1 MRERLLELIPEFGL
15 IRDADLREKCLRT
28 WEAAMEESGWTPDGL
43 AQMPFT
49 LLINPCPASYIDHI
63 RAVTLSAVRAAE
75 VFARIYG
82 DRVPVDMDL
91 LVAGGLLHDIGK
103 LLEYENRDDGMTVQ
117 TYAGKLLR
125 HPFTGIEM
133 AARFGLP
140 VEVQHMIA
148 AHAGEGD
155 KVKRTT
161 EATLVNHAD
170 FMSFHSI
177 QRMMLKKELAAKM
190 ESSCATNCTN

>member
-1 MRERLLELIPEFGL
+1 MREKLLELIPEFDL
-15 IRDADLREKCLRT
+15 IQDADLREKCLKT
-28 WEAAMEESGWTPDGL
+28 WEAAMEEGGWMPDDL
-43 AQMPFT
+43 TRMPFT

-63 RAVTLSAVRAAE
+63 RAVTLSAVRVAE
-75 VFARIYG
+75 VFAQVYS

-103 LLEYENRDDGMTVQ
+103 LLEYENRADGMTVQ

-125 HPFTGIEM
+125 HPFTGMEL
-133 AARFGLP
+133 AARFDLP
-140 VEVQHMIA
+140 VEVQHIIA

-177 QRMMLKKELAAKM
+177 QRMMQKKELAAKM
-190 ESSCATNCTN
+190 

>member
-1 MRERLLELIPEFGL
+1 MRDKLLELIPEFDL
-15 IRDADLREKCLRT
+15 IQDADLREKTIKT
-28 WEAAMEESGWTPDGL
+28 WEAAMEEGGWAPDDL
-43 AQMPFT
+43 VRMPFT

-63 RAVTLSAVRAAE
+63 RAVTLTAVRAAE
-75 VFARIYG
+75 VFAEVYG

-125 HPFTGIEM
+125 HPFTGMEL
-133 AARFGLP
+133 AARCGLP
-140 VEVQHMIA
+140 VEVQHIIA

-177 QRMMLKKELAAKM
+177 QRMTQKKELAARM
-190 ESSCATNCTN
+190 E

>member
-1 MRERLLELIPEFGL
+1 MRERLLELIPEFDL
-15 IRDADLREKCLRT
+15 IQDADLREKCLKT
-28 WEAAMEESGWTPDGL
+28 WEAAMGESGWTPDSL
-43 AQMPFT
+43 ARMPFT
-49 LLINPCPASYIDHI
+49 LLINPCPASYIDHV
-63 RAVTLSAVRAAE
+63 RAVTLSAVRVAE
-75 VFARIYG
+75 VFAQIYG

-103 LLEYENRDDGMTVQ
+103 LLEYENRDDGVTVQ

-125 HPFTGIEM
+125 HPFTGMEL
-133 AARFGLP
+133 AARFDLP
-140 VEVQHMIA
+140 VEVQHIIA
-148 AHAGEGD
+148 THAGEGD

-177 QRMMLKKELAAKM
+177 QRMMQKKELAAEM
-190 ESSCATNCTN
+190 G